1 MAITA
6 KVSPVSSLARLSPHG
21 GPWADRSA
29 CLGMRFPG
37 TGCRACESACP
48 VSVLQVTTDGLKL
61 ADGCTRC
68 GRCAAACPTHALS
81 VPGFQ
86 TSAPDDA
93 RDALMVDCAKV
104 PGAGEFAGELRV
116 PCLGGLSCSRLLAL
130 VKARPE
136 RPVVLMDRGW
146 CTDCAAGGCRY
157 PAMEQVTEVNRWLA
171 AMGVPEHRHIRHQS
185 RPLPLSR
192 MPPEIPDPAMTRPMD
207 RRGFLRQLAG
217 QVAVA
222 AQGADPAHDRVG
234 DPADPD
240 GSTRIHPAER
250 AAILAQLKDMSPD
263 GRRTLPPDLFT
274 MVEIDADRCH
284 HHGVCATTCPTGAL
298 RVWTNGDECGTR
310 FDPVTCTGCGEC
322 ERNCPEQAIR
332 LWRPESVTAPVR
344 PRVLSRHDTRVCGH
358 CHTRFVVRDAGLDDT
373 DLPACPACERSR
385 GLLASTFERLF
396 GRPQHP
402 ADRQPPQERESI

>member
-21 GPWADRSA
+21 GPWADQSA
-29 CLGMRFPG
+29 CLGVRFPG

-48 VSVLQVTTDGLKL
+48 VSVLKVTTGGLEL

-68 GRCAAACPTHALS
+68 GRCAAVCPTHALS

-86 TSAPDDA
+86 TSAPDDG

-116 PCLGGLSCSRLLAL
+116 PCLGGLSRSRLLAL

-146 CTDCAAGGCRY
+146 CTDCTSGGCRY

-171 AMGVPEHRHIRHQS
+171 AMGVPEHLHIRHHS

-217 QVAVA
+217 QVVTA
-222 AQGADPAHDRVG
+222 AHGDDAGHDQAG
-234 DPADPD
+234 EPSPPD
-240 GSTRIHPAER
+240 GSRRIYPAER
-250 AAILAQLKDMSPD
+250 VAILTQLRDMAAD
-263 GRRTLPPDLFT
+263 ERPDLPAELIHEI
-274 MVEIDADRCH
+274 EIDSLRCR
-284 HHGVCATTCPTGAL
+284 HHGLCASTCPTAAL
-298 RVWTNGDECGTR
+298 SAWTAGDEYGVQ
-310 FDPVTCTGCGEC
+310 FDPATCIGCGEC
-322 ERNCPEQAIR
+322 ERNCPDQALRVRRTDPRTTTLRIR
-332 LWRPESVTAPVR
+332 RLT
-344 PRVLSRHDTRVCGH
+344 RHGTRVC
-358 CHTRFVVRDAGLDDT
+358 TRCRNTFVVPRSGRDDLD
-373 DLPACPACERSR
+373 LSMCPSCAKDRV
-385 GLLASTFERLF
+385 LMTSTFEHLF
-396 GRPQHP
+396 GRTQRSADPQ
-402 ADRQPPQERESI
+402 QP

>member
-21 GPWADRSA
+21 GPWADQSA
-29 CLGMRFPG
+29 CLGVRFPG

-48 VSVLQVTTDGLKL
+48 VSVLKVTTGGLEL

-68 GRCAAACPTHALS
+68 GRCAAVCPTHALS

-86 TSAPDDA
+86 TSAPDDG
-93 RDALMVDCAKV
+93 RDTLMVDCAKV

-116 PCLGGLSCSRLLAL
+116 PCLGGLSRSRLLAL

-146 CTDCAAGGCRY
+146 CTDCAAGACRY
-157 PAMEQVTEVNRWLA
+157 PAMEQVADVNRWLA
-171 AMGVPEHRHIRHQS
+171 AMGVPEHLHIRHQS

-192 MPPEIPDPAMTRPMD
+192 MPPEIPDPTVTRPMD

-217 QVAVA
+217 QVAAA
-222 AQGADPAHDRVG
+222 AQGGDPAHDRVG
-234 DPADPD
+234 DPVDPD
-240 GSTRIHPAER
+240 GSMRIHPAER
-250 AAILAQLKDMSPD
+250 AAILAQLKDMSPN

-322 ERNCPEQAIR
+322 ERNCPQQALR
-332 LWRPESVTAPVR
+332 LQPARSTQLPLR
-344 PRVLSRHDTRVCGH
+344 PRMLSRHGMRVCGD
-358 CHTRFVVRDAGLDDT
+358 CHQGFVTGDRHWSDA
-373 DLPACPACERSR
+373 DLPLCPACEISQ
-385 GLLASTFERLF
+385 GLLAFTFQRLL
-396 GRPQHP
+396 GHGI
-402 ADRQPPQERESI
+402 DTVDPPENQERNV